1 MAKLE
6 NLNIIENNHKRIH
19 IFLRD
24 HDWKNAIQYCEKC
37 LDISPEC
44 SQTYIYYLLAK
55 QKASNIE
62 ELTNSKADFSK
73 NPLYIKALEFSKNK
87 ERTEIE
93 DIYKEFLYNKANK
106 FLNRAKNIKHYN
118 AALKIFSN
126 IMEYKNSKELLLQ
139 CEEGVTKTKKRIIKN
154 IKRFFI
160 IFFILVL
167 ILTMSFLTSFLF
179 MKNQRKELCVQIS
192 ALEKEKLK
200 IENDFSPIQ
209 EKISPIKNT
218 LENKKHEKKEIEEKI
233 EELNEDIAFSNKMID
248 DFEDA
253 IVDIMLD
260 YGSFGLNPYLNW
272 SSSSM
277 IDIYE
282 DDIDE
287 YEEKIKKY
295 KKDIKDYENKL
306 SLKNEEVHIAQNQ
319 YDTLLAENEEEINTY
334 KTKTSK
340 NKKKIDDANK
350 KIDKIDSI
358 YKKFPYNLFVFV
370 FKQ

>member
-1 MAKLE
+1 MSELE

-37 LDISPEC
+37 LDIDPEHP
-44 SQTYIYYLLAK
+44 QTYIYYLLAK

-62 ELTNSKADFSK
+62 ELTNSKIDFSK

-87 ERTEIE
+87 EKTEIE
-93 DIYKEFLYNKANK
+93 DVYKEFLYNKANK

-118 AALKIFSN
+118 DALKIFSN
-126 IMEYKNSKELLLQ
+126 IIEYKNSKELLSQ
-139 CEEGVTKTKKRIIKN
+139 CKEGVANTKKRIIKN
-154 IKRFFI
+154 TKRFFV

-167 ILTMSFLTSFLF
+167 ILIIGFLTSFF
-179 MKNQRKELCVQIS
+179 IMKNQRKELCVKIS
-192 ALEKEKLK
+192 SLEKEKLE
-200 IENDFSPIQ
+200 IENDFSPTQ
-209 EKISPIKNT
+209 EKINPIKNT
-218 LENKKHEKKEIEEKI
+218 LESKKHEKKEIEEKI
-233 EELNEDIAFSNKMID
+233 AELNKNITFSNKMIED
-248 DFEDA
+248 YEDA

-272 SSSSM
+272 TSNSM

-282 DDIDE
+282 DDIE
-287 YEEKIKKY
+287 EHEEKIKKY
-295 KKDIKDYENKL
+295 KKDIKDYENQL
-306 SLKNEEVHIAQNQ
+306 SSKTEEVNNAQNK
-319 YDTLLAENEEEINTY
+319 YDTLLTENEEEINNY
-334 KTKTSK
+334 KTKTYENK
-340 NKKKIDDANK
+340 NKIKGVNK

-358 YKKFPYNLFVFV
+358 YKKFPYNLFAVV